1 MADSDELS
9 PYTTEQLAPIREVLL
24 RRRREL
30 VDSHHAQARDLA
42 EEQSRAPVAE
52 EEEAAA
58 QQHAQFI
65 EASVRE
71 GDHWEL
77 VRVDQAIAR
86 IDAGIYGLCD
96 ECEEPIPIERLAIL
110 PYTRLCAPDASR
122 EEREK
127 VLHSPGRSLT
137 F

>member
-1 MADSDELS
+1 MADSDELT
-9 PYTTEQLAPIREVLL
+9 PYTTEQLAPIREILQ

-30 VDSHHAQARDLA
+30 VDSQHARVRELA
-42 EEQSRAPVAE
+42 DEQSNERVAE

-58 QQHAQFI
+58 RQHEQFVA
-65 EASVRE
+65 ASVRE

-77 VRVDQAIAR
+77 LRVDQAIAK
-86 IDAGIYGLCD
+86 IDAGNYGLCD
-96 ECEEPIPIERLAIL
+96 ECEEPIPLERLAIL

-122 EEREK
+122 EERDK

>member
-1 MADSDELS
+1 MADLDEQS
-9 PYTTEQLAPIREVLL
+9 PYTTEQLVPIRERLL

-30 VDSHHAQARDLA
+30 VESRHAQVRELA
-42 EEQSRAPVAE
+42 DEQSREPVAE

-58 QQHAQFI
+58 QQHAEFI

-77 VRVDQAIAR
+77 VRVDQAINR
-86 IDAGIYGLCD
+86 IDAGTYGVCE
-96 ECEEPIPIERLAIL
+96 ECEEPIPLERLAIL
-110 PYTRLCAPDASR
+110 PYARLCAPDASR